1 VRHAQ
6 YTKQF
11 ICKWRRNVFNEE
23 SSYYLK
29 YYKLVNK
36 SMTTVIN
43 NPDNDSGSVGIII
56 AIIVIILLAW
66 AFIVYGLPM
75 IKGGQAPADNGTLN
89 VNLQVPTG
97 ESGGGAAE

>member
-1 VRHAQ
+1 MKSRLVYMKH
-6 YTKQF
+6 
-11 ICKWRRNVFNEE
+11 
-23 SSYYLK
+23 
-29 YYKLVNK
+29 YKLVNI

-43 NPDNDSGSVGIII
+43 NPSSGDNSGSSVSIII

-75 IKGGQAPADNGTLN
+75 IRGGQAPADNATLN

-97 ESGGGAAE
+97 ESGGGATQ

>member
-1 VRHAQ
+1 M
-6 YTKQF
+6 
-11 ICKWRRNVFNEE
+11 
-23 SSYYLK
+23 LK

-43 NPDNDSGSVGIII
+43 NPGNADNSGSSASIII
-56 AIIVIILLAW
+56 AIIVLILLAW

-75 IKGGQAPADNGTLN
+75 IKGTSQPAENSTLN

-97 ESGGGAAE
+97 EGAAQ